1 MMYVPRRR
9 NPDVKKTSCREL
21 MKTTKWLLLGVV
33 VALFLWTARE
43 PFEDTA
49 QVHGPPYGNTP
60 ATAQQLINI
69 MSPSMLDS
77 IKKRV
82 GVTSATLTDAEKV
95 KIVYGDGTN
104 SSPIAQVMSTFY
116 WQEYKPATS
125 TITLA
130 QLNKFF
136 ETYPES
142 WVKANISD
150 VREFLK
156 MYFINGQ
163 NGAAQSGYLDSL
175 NTVWGQMQIRSA
187 AAPVDAPAPATAP
200 APAPADNTLL
210 YVVIGISA
218 VTLLAV
224 FITLLLPSRNVL

>member
-1 MMYVPRRR
+1 
-9 NPDVKKTSCREL
+9 
-21 MKTTKWLLLGVV
+21 MKTTKWLFLGAV
-33 VALFLWTARE
+33 VALFLWTRRE

-49 QVHGPPYGNTP
+49 SVHGPPYGNTP
-60 ATAQQLINI
+60 ATAQQIINI
-69 MSPSMLDS
+69 MSPSMLTS
-77 IKKRV
+77 IKKHV
-82 GVTSATLTDAEKV
+82 GVTSATLSDAEKV

-125 TITLA
+125 TISLA

-136 ETYPES
+136 ETYPDS

-163 NGAAQSGYLDSL
+163 NGAAQSGYLDVL
-175 NTVWGQMQIRSA
+175 NTVWGAMEIKSA
-187 AAPVDAPAPATAP
+187 AAPVETPAVAAETKPVP
-200 APAPADNTLL
+200 VDNTLL
-210 YVVIGISA
+210 YVVIGISGVA
-218 VTLLAV
+218 VLAV
-224 FITLLLPSRNVL
+224 LLTLLLPPRNVL